1 MNTSLRHLFGLFAAM
16 LVAGC
21 VDPMSAE
28 TAVPIDGTTYRI
40 SPPVV
45 TEGSELTVDIMR
57 DIRRCKQ
64 VFSNPDRYDANA
76 FESHEDRLER
86 CLPRVDRASGQ
97 VELSFRLAQ
106 RDNANRG
113 LILPLQKDHVRV
125 RHMEREV
132 PHFELERYGRADA
145 GQLFILLVD
154 ATHTMGLADS
164 QGITRLQRVINAI
177 LGAKNTI
184 LAPGSA
190 VAVLR
195 YGTEISG
202 TAGQPISEVVPVT
215 TAAELKAELEA
226 IKNPRGFT
234 ELYGA
239 VSQAV
244 GPLLDADTAI
254 SRFLSERDMQ
264 PTVVLL
270 TDGFNNRHRRERC
283 GDNAPKLADTLQN
296 LRAARQKPPS
306 QRPVLYTVGF
316 GAPPFRPGWVAPKDD
331 ISVTPEQ
338 LCGEFVHNFI
348 DGELDAV
355 SIDNVSL
362 LWLAEVGGGEGFIK
376 PHVGQIR
383 EALADTAPQ
392 RFTWY
397 RVKYRVDPFY
407 HRSSF
412 NSRIVLT
419 QFVAAD
425 ASVMIHPSPWF
436 DVPTG
441 LPTEEGAEE
450 GARWVKPG
458 DIRRATSFTVP
469 LLGGF
474 IVLGFLGSALFNTR
488 RALFRRAKRSSK
500 KKK

>member
-1 MNTSLRHLFGLFAAM
+1 MKAPVRYLLALFATV

-21 VDPMSAE
+21 VDPQAAD
-28 TAVPIDGTTYRI
+28 TPVPIEGTTYRI

-57 DIRRCKQ
+57 DMRRCKQ
-64 VFSNPDRYDANA
+64 VFSNPDRYDADA
-76 FESHEDRLER
+76 FSSHEERLER
-86 CLPRVDRASGQ
+86 CLPRVDRAAGQ
-97 VELSFRLAQ
+97 VELAFRLAQ

-113 LILPLQKDHVRV
+113 LILPLQKEHVRV
-125 RHMEREV
+125 RHMERDV
-132 PHFELERYGRADA
+132 PHFEFERYGRADA

-154 ATHTMGLADS
+154 STHTMGIPDS
-164 QGITRLQRVINAI
+164 QGVTRLQRVINAI

-195 YGTEISG
+195 YGIDITG

-254 SRFLSERDMQ
+254 SRFLAERDMQ

-270 TDGFNNRHRRERC
+270 TDGFNNRDKSERC
-283 GDNAPKLADTLQN
+283 GENAPKLADALQN

-316 GAPPFRPGWVAPKDD
+316 GAPPFQPGWVAPKDD
-331 ISVTPEQ
+331 INVTPRQ
-338 LCGEFVHNFI
+338 LCGEFEHNFI
-348 DGELDAV
+348 DGELD
-355 SIDNVSL
+355 SKFIDNVSL
-362 LWLAEVGGGEGFIK
+362 LWLAEVGGGQGFIK
-376 PHVGQIR
+376 PRVGQIR

-397 RVKYRVDPFY
+397 RIKYRVDPFY

-412 NSRIVLT
+412 NTRIVLT

-425 ASVMIHPSPWF
+425 ASVKLHPSPWF

-441 LPTEEGAEE
+441 LPTEEGA
-450 GARWVKPG
+450 RWVKPG
-458 DIRRATSFTVP
+458 DIRRATSFAVP

-474 IVLGFLGSALFNTR
+474 IVLGFLGSAIFNTR